1 MKKTLAAKMATIM
14 GELSRLPKTGRNDFH
29 KYDFLEE
36 SVLVDAVR
44 PLLAAQGIGVSQQIL
59 EYSQDGN
66 RSIVHLKIIYR
77 DGDSGEEMFSTGIG
91 EGVDKSDKGLPKAT
105 TSAFKYALKNTF
117 LISSGDDV
125 ENDEVEAKPGRRYQ
139 GDQLDQG
146 LKNARVRME
155 PKSKEGKEAADRVK
169 LTARVFELF
178 ASTGLP
184 KKEQDL
190 ARSNYLS
197 KTFKARGLGELS
209 REQLVVFGKMF
220 ASLKMTPTEADSP
233 APRIEWVRRWAD
245 I

>member
-1 MKKTLAAKMATIM
+1 MATIM

-44 PLLAAQGIGVSQQIL
+44 PLLAKHGIGVSQQIL

-66 RSIVHLKIIYR
+66 HSVVHLKIIYR
-77 DGDSGEEMFSTGIG
+77 DGESGEEMFSTGIG

-125 ENDEVEAKPGRRYQ
+125 EKEEVEANPGRKY
-139 GDQLDQG
+139 
-146 LKNARVRME
+146 KMK
-155 PKSKEGKEAADRVK
+155 PKSDEGKEAEERAK
-169 LTARVFELF
+169 LTGRIFELF
-178 ASTGLP
+178 GSTGLP
-184 KKEQDL
+184 KPEQDR
-190 ARSNYLS
+190 ARSNYLG
-197 KTFKARGLGELS
+197 KTYRARGLGQLT
-209 REQLVVFGKMF
+209 REQLIEFGKMF
-220 ASLKMTPTEADSP
+220 KALSMTPKEKDAP
-233 APRIEWVRRWAD
+233 APRVEWVRRWAD

>member
-1 MKKTLAAKMATIM
+1 MKKTLAAKMAIIM

-66 RSIVHLKIIYR
+66 RSIVHLKIIFR

-125 ENDEVEAKPGRRYQ
+125 ENDEVEANDKADRRYK
-139 GDQLDQG
+139 L
-146 LKNARVRME
+146 E
-155 PKSKEGKEAADRVK
+155 PKSRDGKEAADRVK

-220 ASLKMTPTEADSP
+220 ASLKMTSTEADSP

>member
-66 RSIVHLKIIYR
+66 HSVVHLKIIFR
-77 DGDSGEEMFSTGIG
+77 DGESGEEMFSTGIG

-139 GDQLDQG
+139 
-146 LKNARVRME
+146 ME
-155 PKSKEGKEAADRVK
+155 PKSKEGKESADRVK

-184 KKEQDL
+184 KKDQDL
-190 ARSNYLS
+190 ARSNYLG
-197 KTFKARGLGELS
+197 KKYKARGLGELS
-209 REQLVVFGKMF
+209 REDLIDFGKMF
-220 ASLKMTPTEADSP
+220 ASLKLTPTEADSP

>member
-155 PKSKEGKEAADRVK
+155 PKSKEGKEAAWPTPPGLWLGLLPRPGREGACQSSARA
-169 LTARVFELF
+169 LTAAGRSLERHAAM
-178 ASTGLP
+178 ASVPLML
-184 KKEQDL
+184 D
-190 ARSNYLS
+190 
-197 KTFKARGLGELS
+197 
-209 REQLVVFGKMF
+209 
-220 ASLKMTPTEADSP
+220 
-233 APRIEWVRRWAD
+233 APRFVTKTIRCRK
-245 I
+245 

>member
-1 MKKTLAAKMATIM
+1 MKMTLAAKMATIM

-44 PLLAAQGIGVSQQIL
+44 PLLAAQSIGVSQQIL

-66 RSIVHLKIIYR
+66 RSIVHLKIVYR

-125 ENDEVEAKPGRRYQ
+125 ENDEVEANDKADRRYK
-139 GDQLDQG
+139 L
-146 LKNARVRME
+146 E
-155 PKSKEGKEAADRVK
+155 PKSQDGKEAADRVK
-169 LTARVFELF
+169 LTAHVFELF

-184 KKEQDL
+184 KKDQDL
-190 ARSNYLS
+190 ARSNYLG
-197 KTFKARGLGELS
+197 KKYKARGLGELS
-209 REQLVVFGKMF
+209 REDLIDFGKMF
-220 ASLKMTPTEADSP
+220 ASLKLTPTEADSP